1 MPAEWTPPIPD
12 LLPLIPLST
21 RVLLDVGCGDGAL
34 GARFRALSPT
44 TRLLGIEPDPV
55 AASAAAEHLDEVAAV
70 DVEEVALP
78 FDVEGGIDCIV
89 YHGILALL
97 RDPWAVIR
105 RHAEALSPDGVML
118 ISVPNLGHWSFA
130 DRLLR
135 GTWDHERD
143 GLLDHAHLRWFSLEG
158 MRRGLVE
165 AGLAL
170 CDVQPQGM
178 DQERAQ
184 QFGSALAPGLAALG
198 IDVDFY
204 VKRAAPLRYLWRV
217 RKTMQQRMTVAGNM
231 LPPIGGVSHVRVV
244 HPLQALAT
252 DPLVTALLTDRL
264 EPIAFTDDTPHIF
277 VLHRPAMAGESGL
290 ATLRRLIDAGWL
302 VVTEFDDHPDFF
314 SVMQH
319 GAELSFR
326 GVHALQTSTPALAEV
341 LQRFNPEV
349 AIFPNAMVSLPPV
362 RNFANPR
369 GLTFFFGALNREAD
383 WRDLMPAINAVAAMA
398 GERLKFHVVHDQTF
412 FDALDTPH
420 KTFTPMCDYETY
432 LSLLGQSEIS
442 FMPLVDNGFNRAK
455 SDLKFIEAG
464 ACRVTPLAS
473 TIVYGDSI
481 VDGRTGLLFRDAQ
494 ALQTKL
500 LRLVAMPELACTIA
514 DQAREYVGNERMLA
528 YQVAARLAWYRS
540 LWARR
545 AALTEALQAR
555 LIAALQPAA

>member
-264 EPIAFTDDTPHIF
+264 EPIAFTDDTRAAPPGDGRR
-277 VLHRPAMAGESGL
+277 VGPGDPA
-290 ATLRRLIDAGWL
+290 
-302 VVTEFDDHPDFF
+302 
-314 SVMQH
+314 
-319 GAELSFR
+319 
-326 GVHALQTSTPALAEV
+326 PAD
-341 LQRFNPEV
+341 R
-349 AIFPNAMVSLPPV
+349 
-362 RNFANPR
+362 
-369 GLTFFFGALNREAD
+369 
-383 WRDLMPAINAVAAMA
+383 
-398 GERLKFHVVHDQTF
+398 
-412 FDALDTPH
+412 
-420 KTFTPMCDYETY
+420 
-432 LSLLGQSEIS
+432 
-442 FMPLVDNGFNRAK
+442 
-455 SDLKFIEAG
+455 
-464 ACRVTPLAS
+464 CRVAG
-473 TIVYGDSI
+473 GDRIRRPS
-481 VDGRTGLLFRDAQ
+481 RLLFRH
-494 ALQTKL
+494 
-500 LRLVAMPELACTIA
+500 
-514 DQAREYVGNERMLA
+514 
-528 YQVAARLAWYRS
+528 AARRRVVVS
-540 LWARR
+540 RR
-545 AALTEALQAR
+545 ACAANQHPGAGR
-555 LIAALQPAA
+555 GPAALQPGGRDLPQCDGVVAAGAQLRQSARPDLLLRRAEPGGRLAGPDAGDQCGSGDGGGAAEISCRA